1 MAVILIKDKLELSQQ
16 SDDVIVIHAVGD
28 HYFNILGHQ
37 RVTVKSI
44 ELVLHYSNISNK
56 IITFPFPRLDTTT
69 IRDKSLGVAAF
80 LTTTTTTTTNTSP
93 VLAQQF
99 EQCPS

>member
-1 MAVILIKDKLELSQQ
+1 MIKDKLELSQQ

-28 HYFNILGHQ
+28 HYFNISGHQ
-37 RVTVKSI
+37 KVTVKSI
-44 ELVLHYSNISNK
+44 ELVLHYSNIPNK

-80 LTTTTTTTTNTSP
+80 LTTTTTTTNTSP

>member
-28 HYFNILGHQ
+28 HYLNILGHQ

-44 ELVLHYSNISNK
+44 ELVLHYSNIPNK

-80 LTTTTTTTTNTSP
+80 LTTTTTTTNTSP

>member
-44 ELVLHYSNISNK
+44 ELVLHYSNIPNK

-80 LTTTTTTTTNTSP
+80 LTTTTTTTNTSP

>member
-44 ELVLHYSNISNK
+44 ELVLHYSNIPNK
-56 IITFPFPRLDTTT
+56 IITFPFSRLDTTT

-80 LTTTTTTTTNTSP
+80 LTTTTTTTNTSP

>member
-28 HYFNILGHQ
+28 HYFNISGHQ
-37 RVTVKSI
+37 KVTVKSI
-44 ELVLHYSNISNK
+44 ELVLHYSNIPNK

-80 LTTTTTTTTNTSP
+80 LTTTTTTTNTSP

-99 EQCPS
+99 EQCQS

>member
-1 MAVILIKDKLELSQQ
+1 MIKDKLELSQQ

-44 ELVLHYSNISNK
+44 ELVLHYSNILNK
-56 IITFPFPRLDTTT
+56 IITFPFPILDTIT

-80 LTTTTTTTTNTSP
+80 LTTTTTTTNTSP

>member
-1 MAVILIKDKLELSQQ
+1 MAVILIKDQLELSQQ
-16 SDDVIVIHAVGD
+16 SDDVIVLHAVGD

-44 ELVLHYSNISNK
+44 ELVLHYSNIPNK

-80 LTTTTTTTTNTSP
+80 LTTTTTTTNTSP